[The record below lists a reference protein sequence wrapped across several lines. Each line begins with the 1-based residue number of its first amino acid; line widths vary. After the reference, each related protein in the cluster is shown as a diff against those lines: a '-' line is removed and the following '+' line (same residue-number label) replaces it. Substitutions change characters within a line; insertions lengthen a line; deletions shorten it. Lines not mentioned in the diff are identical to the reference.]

1 MFGFHRL
8 YRYDIDGG
16 QLQPVDASS
25 EVGTVDNAVYSRDG
39 QALLYKTIDGS
50 YYLTGA
56 TRTTETT
63 PLGIYEDSGGFDRTN
78 TKLAVQLEIF
88 R

>member
-1 MFGFHRL
+1 
-8 YRYDIDGG
+8 
-16 QLQPVDASS
+16 LQPVDASS

-39 QALLYKTIDGS
+39 QALLYQTLDGE

-56 TRTTETT
+56 VQTTE
-63 PLGIYEDSGGFDRTN
+63 PSLLGKYVNSGGFDRTN